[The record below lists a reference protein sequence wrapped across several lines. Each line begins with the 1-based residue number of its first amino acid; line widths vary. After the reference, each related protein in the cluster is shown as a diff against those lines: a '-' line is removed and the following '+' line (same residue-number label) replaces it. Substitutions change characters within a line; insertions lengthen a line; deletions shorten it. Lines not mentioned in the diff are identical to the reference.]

1 MAFMIEQMPTNLRL
15 VLASR
20 SDPALPLARLRAGAD
35 LRELRTDELRLAADE
50 ATTLL
55 NGVLGLGLAHG
66 DIQLLHE
73 RIEGWAAGLY
83 LAALSLAGSRDKH
96 AFVTEFAGDNR
107 HIVDYLSAEVL
118 DVQEPDLRTF
128 LMRTSVL
135 TRLSGPLCDA
145 VLDTTGSA
153 SILQKLE
160 RDNLFLVPLDWSRRW
175 YRYHQLFAE
184 LLRSEL
190 HRAEPNIVPVLHRRA
205 ADWFGAAGLVDDA
218 VHHLTSAGD
227 IAAATDLIAAKWA
240 GEFNM
245 GRLATVSSWL
255 DLLPRSV
262 VSADPRLGIARA
274 WIALDTG
281 HIEDADAWIDSIEA
295 ALAASSSDAGTLP
308 AEVVVLRAVSRF
320 KIGDIEASLSLASR
334 AVDLDLGD
342 ARLGRSA
349 AYCIYGSALYWSG
362 RTAEAQEAYQHAARL
377 ADEVEN
383 HLGRAYALGY
393 LAVISAQHGLL
404 DEAERLVQQVT
415 GDGRDFSAGE
425 HRHAVRLGHHFV
437 DMMTSLA
444 MAKIL
449 DRRGDTASAAEA
461 ARMAVVLAHRGGGV
475 IEVAHA
481 LMTKSEILG
490 HLGNVKAARASVTEA
505 GRVLGTAIDPS
516 QARQLL
522 AAAALPTADRPLDE
536 RSEPGV
542 GEELTNKELDV
553 LRLMAT
559 PLSRSEIGAQLFV
572 SLNTVKTHQRA
583 LYRKLGVAN
592 RAAAV
597 DYARARGIL

>member
-1 MAFMIEQMPTNLRL
+1 M
-15 VLASR
+15 
-20 SDPALPLARLRAGAD
+20 
-35 LRELRTDELRLAADE
+35 
-50 ATTLL
+50 
-55 NGVLGLGLAHG
+55 
-66 DIQLLHE
+66 
-73 RIEGWAAGLY
+73 
-83 LAALSLAGSRDKH
+83 
-96 AFVTEFAGDNR
+96 
-107 HIVDYLSAEVL
+107 L
-118 DVQEPDLRTF
+118 DGQEPDLRTF
-128 LMRTSVL
+128 LVRTSVL

-145 VLDTTGSA
+145 VLDTAGSA
-153 SILQKLE
+153 SMLQKIE

-205 ADWFGAAGLVDDA
+205 ADWFRAAGLVDDA

-227 IAAATDLIAAKWA
+227 IAAATDLIAAKWTA
-240 GEFNM
+240 EINV
-245 GRLATVSSWL
+245 GRLATVSGWL

-281 HIEDADAWIDSIEA
+281 HIEHADAWIDATED

-308 AEVVVLRAVSRF
+308 AELVVLRAVSRF
-320 KIGDIEASLSLASR
+320 KIGDIEASLSLAHQ
-334 AVDLDLGD
+334 AVDLDLSD
-342 ARLGRSA
+342 ARVGLA
-349 AYCIYGSALYWSG
+349 AYCMYGSALYWSG
-362 RTAEAQEAYQHAARL
+362 RTAEAQEAYRHAARL

-404 DEAERLVQQVT
+404 DDAERLVQQVT

-425 HRHAVRLGHHFV
+425 HFV

-461 ARMAVVLAHRGGGV
+461 ARMAVVLAQRGGGV

-481 LMTKSEILG
+481 LMTQSEILG
-490 HLGNVKAARASVTEA
+490 HLGNVKAARASVAEA

-536 RSEPGV
+536 VSEPGV

-559 PLSRSEIGAQLFV
+559 PLSRSEIGAHMFV
-572 SLNTVKTHQRA
+572 TLNTVKTHQRA
-583 LYRKLGVAN
+583 VYRKLGVAN